1 MPAVLR
7 SYPFSLARIE
17 GREQPIVC
25 VDEDSG
31 LLVEETAPNA
41 EKFFDADGRPSPT
54 TNWITDILH
63 RIEQDQ
69 AATNLAVAALTEAR
83 VIRPW
88 DLNIPVGKQQVTVNA
103 LHQIDETA
111 LNRLEDETFLKV
123 RKASGL
129 LVAYAQLL
137 SMAQVNVLARLSIS
151 FSNNCSNLA
160 KDRLRRYY
168 LNDIGTVLA
177 LNFFIPALRENT
189 RAEPERRE

>member
-1 MPAVLR
+1 M
-7 SYPFSLARIE
+7 
-17 GREQPIVC
+17 
-25 VDEDSG
+25 
-31 LLVEETAPNA
+31 
-41 EKFFDADGRPSPT
+41 
-54 TNWITDILH
+54 
-63 RIEQDQ
+63 
-69 AATNLAVAALTEAR
+69 
-83 VIRPW
+83 
-88 DLNIPVGKQQVTVNA
+88 TVNA

-137 SMAQVNVLARLSIS
+137 SMAQVNVLARLVS